1 MTTSWKIYEAAVEEG
16 IIATGG
22 IDRLAVCM
30 QELVNDGLIAFGSK
44 QAGVADRPPGWQRST
59 ATGVAVER
67 RLAASAPRLAGHRG
81 RTADAEL
88 YRDQLAREPSAPPV
102 TSANAV
108 AAAGNEAAQPAATRD
123 VFISHASEDKQTV
136 ARPLAERLQAVGWS
150 VWLDELELTVGD
162 SLERQINEA
171 LARSRFGVVVLSPAF
186 FVKDWPQREL
196 QGSQRAKSRPGTKV
210 VLPVWHAVSRDDVL
224 AFSPVLAD
232 KLGVPTSRGMD
243 HVAAEIDRA
252 LRVAASRPT
261 QTETSEPVVRGVP
274 TASASGT
281 ETEDVDA
288 TAAVALG
295 MVLRDKGDLAR
306 AEVWL
311 RRAVELGNDHALSML
326 GMVLRDTGQLD
337 EAEGFLRRAVDQGR
351 REALT
356 PLGLVLHE
364 LGRLDEA
371 TEVLQRAAEPG

>member
-1 MTTSWKIYEAAVEEG
+1 M
-16 IIATGG
+16 
-22 IDRLAVCM
+22 
-30 QELVNDGLIAFGSK
+30 
-44 QAGVADRPPGWQRST
+44 
-59 ATGVAVER
+59 
-67 RLAASAPRLAGHRG
+67 
-81 RTADAEL
+81 
-88 YRDQLAREPSAPPV
+88 
-102 TSANAV
+102 
-108 AAAGNEAAQPAATRD
+108 
-123 VFISHASEDKQTV
+123 
-136 ARPLAERLQAVGWS
+136 
-150 VWLDELELTVGD
+150 
-162 SLERQINEA
+162 
-171 LARSRFGVVVLSPAF
+171 
-186 FVKDWPQREL
+186 
-196 QGSQRAKSRPGTKV
+196 
-210 VLPVWHAVSRDDVL
+210 WHAVSRDDVL